1 MARAMV
7 LLQPGDVAVDAV
19 TSAFERHG
27 LVVIRTFDLRQ
38 QIGSDETASA
48 PVERSVPCICQY
60 VVLLTYGGG
69 EGPVVVTARS
79 DDHATHFQVLPGIA
93 DRAALRLRMRVETA
107 LRRLVWTTADEAQA
121 PGPCSSSESPGRVG
135 PQADWKE

>member
-7 LLQPGDVAVDAV
+7 LPQPGDVAIDAV
-19 TSAFERHG
+19 TSALERHG

-38 QIGSDETASA
+38 KIGTDEAARA
-48 PVERSVPCICQY
+48 PVERSAPCICQY

-69 EGPVVVTARS
+69 AGPVVVTARS

-93 DRAALRLRMRVETA
+93 GRAALRLRRRVEAA
-107 LRRLVWTTADEAQA
+107 LGRLVWTAADEAQA
-121 PGPCSSSESPGRVG
+121 PGPCSSSEYPGRVG
-135 PQADWKE
+135 PQVDKKK